1 MPILVKRRIDQTPSY
16 QPTLSITRALK
27 NGSRGD
33 LVRLAQEWLCL
44 AGIPVAL
51 DGRFG
56 PATEQAAR
64 EFQSRSG
71 ILAVTGVIDPI
82 TFGML
87 VRPMIDALRVITI
100 PAGERPTLAD
110 LVITYAQQHLQ
121 QRAKEVGGQNRGPW
135 VRLYLKGHER
145 TDDASA
151 PSKWAWCAGF
161 ASTII
166 HQAARTLGT
175 PPPFD
180 YDWNCNG
187 LAEKAR
193 AAKRFVRGRDVR
205 SNPNRIALGSLML
218 IQKKSN
224 PKHYHHTGIVVQV
237 GDGFVKT
244 IEGNSTEEN
253 DTVPYGHEVTV
264 VRRAMGSLDFV
275 NLG

>member
-1 MPILVKRRIDQTPSY
+1 MAILVNRRTADTPEY
-16 QPTLSITRALK
+16 RPTLAIGRTLK

-44 AGIPVAL
+44 SGIPVAL

-56 PATEQAAR
+56 PATEQAVR
-64 EFQSRSG
+64 DFQSRSG
-71 ILAVTGVIDPI
+71 ILAVTGVLDPV

-87 VRPMIDALRVITI
+87 VRPMIEALRIITV
-100 PAGERPTLAD
+100 PAGERPSLAD

-121 QRAKEVGGQNRGPW
+121 QKAKEVGGQNRGPW

-145 TDDASA
+145 TDDATA
-151 PSKWAWCAGF
+151 PAKWAWCAGF
-161 ASTII
+161 ASSVI
-166 HQAARTLGT
+166 HQAAQTLGA

-187 LAEKAR
+187 LAAKGR
-193 AAKRFVRGRDVR
+193 ASKRFVRGREVR
-205 SNPNRIALGSLML
+205 ANAKRIALGSLML

-224 PKHYHHTGIVVQV
+224 PKHYHHTGIVVQI

-253 DTVPYGHEVTV
+253 DTVPYGHEVAV
-264 VRRAMGSLDFV
+264 VRRAFGNLDFI